1 MKIKFYIILLLIGST
16 VFAQQNKVET
26 KIDTTQNKIGA
37 QFNLTLKTTVD
48 SMSTVV
54 FPRAKNFGSLEV
66 IRIYVTDTIRN
77 GNQFEL
83 IKKYG
88 LTQFDP
94 GKFTIPKL
102 KVLINKKPFYSD
114 SIALNVQDVVVDTL
128 QQKMYDI
135 KPIIQVEKE
144 PKSYW
149 KYVFVFLLIFGIGA
163 LIYLLIKKYQ
173 KKKIEAEI
181 FKSPIEKATS
191 LLTSL
196 EKKELWQKGE
206 IKTYYSELTDIA
218 RNYIEEAL
226 EIPAMESTTSEL
238 MDSLKN
244 ISIKK
249 KIALSQETIDNLS
262 SVLKQADLVKFA
274 KSKPLE
280 FEITEDRNK
289 IQKTI
294 ITLNKAIPV
303 EAELPEDAILNE
315 IQRANLIK
323 LQLRKKRNNR
333 ILISVA
339 SILFIVI
346 ITTGFFI
353 VTKGFDYVKD
363 NIIGHPSK
371 ELLEGEWVESEY
383 GNPSITIQT
392 PKVLKRMDA
401 EKSVPKEAM
410 ALIKEMQMFAYGSL
424 TDNFYSLISTVKF
437 KNPTEIDLSKVL
449 EGAVKIMENQGAK
462 NILLKQDEYKTN
474 DGIEG
479 LKGFGTM
486 TVVNPISKKENKVY
500 YEILFFK
507 QDQGLQQI
515 TILHQENDKYGK
527 EIADR
532 ILKSVEL
539 KKAN

>member
-94 GKFTIPKL
+94 GKYTIPKL
-102 KVLINKKPFYSD
+102 KILINKKPVYSD

-149 KYVFVFLLIFGIGA
+149 KYVFIFLLILGIGA
-163 LIYLLIKKYQ
+163 LVYWLIKKYQ

-346 ITTGFFI
+346 ITTGFFV
-353 VTKGFDYVKD
+353 VTKGFNYVKD

-449 EGAVKIMENQGAK
+449 EGAVKIMESQGAK

>member
-346 ITTGFFI
+346 ITTGFFV